1 MALGRILVVDDE
13 ADVRKSV
20 RFCLNKAGYDTV
32 EAENGAEAIAQMTSG
47 DNPLMVDAI
56 VCDLNMPKVCGE
68 EAISYFRTQFP
79 SVPVLVLTGYPDTAG
94 AADLYRRG
102 VSDYLTKPV
111 ESYKLAAA
119 VDRLARNHVYA
130 DPFTV

>member
-32 EAENGAEAIAQMTSG
+32 EAANGEEAVTEMTSG
-47 DNPLMVDAI
+47 DNPLMIDAI
-56 VCDLNMPKVCGE
+56 VCDLNMPKVRGE
-68 EAISYFRTQFP
+68 EAISYFRAQFP
-79 SVPVLVLTGYPDTAG
+79 SVPVLILTGYPDTGG
-94 AADLYRRG
+94 AADLYKRG
-102 VSDYLTKPV
+102 VSDYLTKPI
-111 ESYKLAAA
+111 ESHRLAAA
-119 VDRLARNHVYA
+119 VDRVARNHVYA